1 MINFIVRYL
10 FPKNAFTCFIYLF
23 VLVVIGSMFI

>member
-10 FPKNAFTCFIYLF
+10 FPKNALTCFIVLF
-23 VLVVIGSMFI
+23 GLVVLASLFI